1 MDSFV
6 HTEPKVYTVS
16 AYSTHTHIHIRR
28 EKRETFDGRT
38 KARTNIQYRDNKNN
52 KVDKK

>member
-1 MDSFV
+1 M

-16 AYSTHTHIHIRR
+16 AYSTHTHTHIHIRS

-38 KARTNIQYRDNKNN
+38 KASIQYRDNKNN
-52 KVDKK
+52 NKVDKE